1 MQHVNIV
8 IQSGIRSIKPKDGCV
23 GYLLEAQTGKG
34 PATLSRVFAVTGL
47 TANASRMT
55 ALIEALK
62 RLREPCTLT
71 IFTDSEY
78 IAGAVEQGWPDRWEA
93 ADWKT
98 SRGRDVANKELWQ
111 ELYKLLK
118 GHEVIFDTKNDI
130 GYRSWLVTEINRKE
144 KKHV

>member
-8 IQSGIRSIKPKDGCV
+8 IQSGIRSIKPKDGFV

-47 TANASRMT
+47 TANAAQMT

-93 ADWKT
+93 ADWRT
-98 SRGRDVANKELWQ
+98 SRGRNVANKELWQ

-118 GHEVIFDTKNDI
+118 EHEAAFDTKNDI

-144 KKHV
+144 KTHV